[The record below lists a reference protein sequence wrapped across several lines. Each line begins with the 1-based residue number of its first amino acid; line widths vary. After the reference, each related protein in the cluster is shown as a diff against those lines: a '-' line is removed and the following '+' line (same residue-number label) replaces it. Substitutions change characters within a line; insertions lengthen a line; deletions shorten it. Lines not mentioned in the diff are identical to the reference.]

1 MAVKQRS
8 GGLVIL
14 VLSIVAGLAAALL
27 SVSFLRG
34 MSGSTMV
41 LVATQEIQPFTPLTA
56 EMFAPQQMPSAAVPA
71 DAITDM
77 MQVQGRYA
85 RTLLL
90 PGTIMRSGYMAAGSG
105 KSGSLAAK
113 LTESGQP
120 GMRALAIPVDSAT
133 GVGGT
138 IEPGDR
144 VDIIAAVRIDR
155 VNAPATQFSKIIAR
169 GVPVLHRT
177 YEDDSEGKGTVVVQ
191 VTPAQAEE
199 IAYAQIAGKIYLATN
214 PYRVEKEAPATSGVT
229 PDIFIQRHSGR

>member
-14 VLSIVAGLAAALL
+14 VISIVAGLAAALL

-34 MSGSTMV
+34 VAGTTTV
-41 LVATQEIQPFTPLTA
+41 LVATEEIQPFTPLTA
-56 EMFAPQQMPSAAVPA
+56 AMFAAQQVPGAAVPA
-71 DAITDM
+71 DAITDAA
-77 MQVQGRYA
+77 QLQGRFA

-90 PGTIMRSGYMAAGSG
+90 PGTVMRSGHMATTAGRT
-105 KSGSLAAK
+105 GSLAAR

-155 VNAPATQFSKIIAR
+155 AGTPSTQFSKIIAR
-169 GVPVLHRT
+169 SVPVLHRT
-177 YEDDSEGKGTVVVQ
+177 IEDDMAGRGTVVVQ

-214 PYRVEKEAPATSGVT
+214 PYKVDREPQATTGVT
-229 PDIFIQRHSGR
+229 PEIFIQRYSGR